1 MQHIFSDNQ
10 NSTPKSEVLFL
21 PIIDL
26 NPSDGS
32 CIYSTLVYIKH
43 QARKLKYTN
52 SMYNIYNLEGT
63 ALQGQVIIW
72 KELSDNILDP
82 RQWDWK
88 LEGSVFTPILTDLH
102 ATPDSLLKFVRCKCK
117 LSYKNPCSTNICSCR
132 KNGLKCVTAC
142 RDCHGEGYNNSEE
155 IMLENEEEIGSCN
168 TDAGNIFNS

>member
-10 NSTPKSEVLFL
+10 NSTPKSEVIFL

-52 SMYNIYNLEGT
+52 SKYNIYNLEGT

-82 RQWDWK
+82 SQWGWK

-117 LSYKNPCSTNICSCR
+117 LSYKTPNICSCR
-132 KNGLKCVTAC
+132 KMG
-142 RDCHGEGYNNSEE
+142 
-155 IMLENEEEIGSCN
+155 
-168 TDAGNIFNS
+168 